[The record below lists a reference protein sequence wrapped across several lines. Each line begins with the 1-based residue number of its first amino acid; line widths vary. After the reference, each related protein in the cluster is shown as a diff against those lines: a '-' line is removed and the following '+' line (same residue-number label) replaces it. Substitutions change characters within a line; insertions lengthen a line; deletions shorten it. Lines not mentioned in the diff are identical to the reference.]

1 MGIISPYCSDEEV
14 VASLRQYYNKNEQY
28 KINFYHALS
37 TARRVKDGV
46 LVTVGSRQ
54 FLLHEVLGVVLRE
67 VKSGCGTSV
76 C

>member
-1 MGIISPYCSDEEV
+1 MGDLRWELFHHIVDEEV

-28 KINFYHALS
+28 KINFYHWLR
-37 TARRVKDGV
+37 TAKKTKDGILLL
-46 LVTVGSRQ
+46 LVVDNSYTC
-54 FLLHEVLGVVLRE
+54 LGCRE

>member
-28 KINFYHALS
+28 SINFYHALS

-46 LVTVGSRQ
+46 LVTVGTRQ
-54 FLLHEVLGVVLRE
+54 FLLHEILGIVIRE
-67 VKSGCGTSV
+67 VKNGCGTNA

>member
-1 MGIISPYCSDEEV
+1 MGVISPYASDEEV

-28 KINFYHALS
+28 KINFYHWLR
-37 TARRVKDGV
+37 TAKKTKDGI